1 MLIYVCAQWCLT
13 LCNSIDCS
21 PPGCSV
27 HGIFQARILEGVS
40 ISFSWGIFLTQGSN
54 PYLLCLLLWLLDLG
68 LQRIGHDWATNP
80 QPPPYIYFLLVI
92 YVMGFP
98 DGPSGKEPTFQCR
111 RHRDVS
117 SIPGWGRSPG
127 WGYGNLFQ
135 YSCLENPIDTG
146 AWQAIVYRVTENQT
160 SLKQLSTCTCMFLYI
175 YIYVIYQIYKY
186 WGFLVAQAL
195 TNLPA
200 MQEIWVG
207 SLGWEDPVY
216 YLKNSMCPDG

>member
-1 MLIYVCAQWCLT
+1 MTYSVVLSIKLKKRKEESKLISLNSRLKWCAPLWNHGCFDQLINMYYLLSVNPHFNESYFYVMLIYVCAQWCLT
-13 LCNSIDCS
+13 LYNSIDCS

-80 QPPPYIYFLLVI
+80 QPPPYIYFLLFI

-160 SLKQLSTCTCMFLYI
+160 SLK
-175 YIYVIYQIYKY
+175 
-186 WGFLVAQAL
+186 
-195 TNLPA
+195 
-200 MQEIWVG
+200 
-207 SLGWEDPVY
+207 
-216 YLKNSMCPDG
+216 